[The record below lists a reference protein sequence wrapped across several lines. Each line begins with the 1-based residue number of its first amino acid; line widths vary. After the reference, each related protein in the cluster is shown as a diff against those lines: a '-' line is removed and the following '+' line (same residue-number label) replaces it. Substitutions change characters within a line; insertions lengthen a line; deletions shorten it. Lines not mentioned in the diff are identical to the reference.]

1 MVTQKD
7 LACLLGG
14 MAKVT
19 IRKDLETGE
28 IQIPNHEYIPF
39 LMYYDRESL
48 KAAVYKLEDYPTD
61 LVEKHSVYKK
71 NPGEFSLKYYQNLLK
86 KIEEQVNTDE
96 I

>member
-1 MVTQKD
+1 MATQKD

-28 IQIPNHEYIPF
+28 IQIANHEYI
-39 LMYYDRESL
+39 LLLVYYGRENL
-48 KAAVYKLEDYPTD
+48 KAAVYKLEDYPTN

-71 NPGEFSLKYYQNLLK
+71 NPGEFSLKYYQNLFK
-86 KIEEQVNTDE
+86 KREEQGNTDE